1 MVFSSEAK
9 VTRSKFLPTTF
20 PLFYATS
27 TPTITYTAA
36 VPQKDHDSLNQVCT
50 TYASSFFLTECH
62 SVLYNTMNLLPNSF
76 VGKFTFL
83 TIDAITYTY
92 IQLFCICNTQSMYQ
106 LIDGANISLD
116 PSFIELQNFKFEHT
130 SNSSFIKLSLSLDT
144 NLPSFGTNL
153 LSISSFIEFEF
164 A

>member
-1 MVFSSEAK
+1 MSEARHTQMVFSSEAK

-62 SVLYNTMNLLPNSF
+62 SVLYNTMDLLPNSF
-76 VGKFTFL
+76 VGKLKAKLTFL
-83 TIDAITYTY
+83 PIDVLHVHTC
-92 IQLFCICNTQSMYQ
+92 LN
-106 LIDGANISLD
+106 
-116 PSFIELQNFKFEHT
+116 ELTFHPIRV
-130 SNSSFIKLSLSLDT
+130 SSIYRVLARIF
-144 NLPSFGTNL
+144 
-153 LSISSFIEFEF
+153 
-164 A
+164 

>member
-62 SVLYNTMNLLPNSF
+62 SVLYNTMDLLPNSF
-76 VGKFTFL
+76 VGKLKAKLTFL
-83 TIDAITYTY
+83 PIDVLHIHTC
-92 IQLFCICNTQSMYQ
+92 LN
-106 LIDGANISLD
+106 
-116 PSFIELQNFKFEHT
+116 ELTFHPIRV
-130 SNSSFIKLSLSLDT
+130 SSIYRVLVAK
-144 NLPSFGTNL
+144 FGTRAIYSETHI
-153 LSISSFIEFEF
+153 LSSQFSFQFVNK
-164 A
+164 